1 MCAVARGDTGR
12 GAPVWQRE
20 PAPPPRC
27 PLPSFLP
34 RVRAGRARSRSALSG
49 TGADRG
55 GQRDRLQVG
64 RPGAPGE
71 CLFPARFGSAHSPS
85 RFVFFF
91 PTFNLILKEKLSQQL
106 SMLLIQC
113 LTKSF
118 VLLYSSARR
127 VELFQ
132 HKNSCKV
139 SFYPWSRKNVHRSSA
154 FFNFSFTNL
163 NKGMLY
169 SSMSCTD
176 HWILY
181 FAVGSGND

>member
-34 RVRAGRARSRSALSG
+34 RARAGRARSRSALSG

-71 CLFPARFGSAHSPS
+71 CLSPARFGSAHSPS
-85 RFVFFF
+85 RFFFF
-91 PTFNLILKEKLSQQL
+91 PSLPTDKPPQGCWWSPRLGSGGEAGTYRSYFSH
-106 SMLLIQC
+106 
-113 LTKSF
+113 
-118 VLLYSSARR
+118 RR
-127 VELFQ
+127 VRQIF
-132 HKNSCKV
+132 
-139 SFYPWSRKNVHRSSA
+139 
-154 FFNFSFTNL
+154 
-163 NKGMLY
+163 
-169 SSMSCTD
+169 
-176 HWILY
+176 I
-181 FAVGSGND
+181 